1 MTIEHQQYGRPC
13 PCGLAEVTEREA
25 QFLELMDNWY
35 GDKSY
40 RCHSE
45 WLEIL
50 TAVTATEVSL
60 GPDDLSAA
68 IDAKIA
74 EVAEKAWSAGFDA
87 CSERLVDVSKRLT
100 VLELLCSGAA
110 NRGQDDKFQ
119 TRWAWYKDLPM
130 VDAFKGSGIDKA
142 VLIAIL
148 EDNEPQWTAGDDLS
162 AGWQTCVNYIA
173 KHF

>member
-1 MTIEHQQYGRPC
+1 MTIEHTESGYPC
-13 PCGLAEVTEREA
+13 SCDIAEVTEREA

-50 TAVTATEVSL
+50 TAVTATEISL

-74 EVAEKAWSAGFDA
+74 EVAEKAWNEGFGA
-87 CSERLVDVSKRLT
+87 CSQRLMDVSKRLT

-110 NRGQDDKFQ
+110 NRGQDEKFQ

-148 EDNEPQWTAGDDLS
+148 EDNEPEWTAGDDES
-162 AGWQTCVNYIA
+162 VGWHAATRFIREN
-173 KHF
+173 F

>member
-13 PCGLAEVTEREA
+13 PCDIAEVTEREA

-35 GDKSY
+35 GDNSWYGDKSY

-50 TAVTATEVSL
+50 RSITDADMSAVQ
-60 GPDDLSAA
+60 DQ
-68 IDAKIA
+68 
-74 EVAEKAWSAGFDA
+74 AWSAGFDA

-110 NRGQDDKFQ
+110 HRGQDEKFQ
-119 TRWAWYKDLPM
+119 ARWAWYKNLPM

>member
-13 PCGLAEVTEREA
+13 SCDIAEVTEREA

-50 TAVTATEVSL
+50 RSITDADMSAVQ
-60 GPDDLSAA
+60 DQ
-68 IDAKIA
+68 
-74 EVAEKAWSAGFDA
+74 AWSAGFDA

-100 VLELLCSGAA
+100 VLTVLCADAA
-110 NRGQDDKFQ
+110 HRSQDEKFQ
-119 TRWAWYKDLPM
+119 ARWAWYKNLPM
-130 VDAFKGSGIDKA
+130 VDAFEGSGIDKHA
-142 VLIAIL
+142 LLAAL
-148 EDNEPQWTAGDDLS
+148 EDNEPEWAAGDDES
-162 AGWQTCVNYIA
+162 AGWYAATRFIREN
-173 KHF
+173 F